1 MNGKIY
7 VSFCEPERFS
17 ISLSEKL
24 FRKQDTQRAL
34 LVHVNYSG
42 LPVAQV
48 IWLLIMSDF
57 RRMGNQLISEFMLA
71 RQTGSPAVRNL

>member
-1 MNGKIY
+1 MNGQIY

-24 FRKQDTQRAL
+24 FRKQDTQRAWL
-34 LVHVNYSG
+34 GHVNYSG